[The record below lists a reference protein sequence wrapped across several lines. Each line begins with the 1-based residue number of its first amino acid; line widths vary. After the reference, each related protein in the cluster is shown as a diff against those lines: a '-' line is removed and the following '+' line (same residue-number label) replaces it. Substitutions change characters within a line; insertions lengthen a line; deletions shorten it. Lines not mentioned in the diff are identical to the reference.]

1 MFSQLNGFVVSF
13 FLPSLFLLFFLF
25 PSSSFLPSFLF
36 SIFLQ
41 ETKTWTSS
49 GKWFLYRFTR
59 QFYRNPLTDQNALR
73 PLNRVRLGI
82 RNHGFVS
89 VCHGQAFCQS
99 WHLCS
104 SLNVWTFYAFHLN
117 CSTATDGSIWWFPN
131 SKFLNDKSNCPI
143 HIFICSFKVIEIIA
157 ASLFFIIYI
166 KSHYVL

>member
-89 VCHGQAFCQS
+89 VCHAWLGLLS
-99 WHLCS
+99 
-104 SLNVWTFYAFHLN
+104 VMT
-117 CSTATDGSIWWFPN
+117 
-131 SKFLNDKSNCPI
+131 
-143 HIFICSFKVIEIIA
+143 
-157 ASLFFIIYI
+157 SLFLSECLNFLCFSSQLLNSNWWLHLMIPQIPNF
-166 KSHYVL
+166 